1 MNNINPLKTS
11 KEISGTYGRYLKSLV
26 QPRQVDLA
34 HAIAAAID
42 KSIAEP
48 GGVVK
53 GPYLEATP
61 PYVTGSSIRELVAEG
76 TLSAEF
82 LKLGN
87 NSFPLDRPVY
97 KHQEDAIRK
106 LGAGRSLLVATGT
119 GSGKTESFL
128 IPIINHLMREK
139 EAGTL
144 GSGVRALLLYPMN
157 ALANDQVKRIRDIL
171 SGYNSIT
178 FGRYTGET
186 LETQERAT
194 QLHLQREGSMPPAN
208 ELVSR
213 EQMRATPPH
222 ILLTNY
228 AMLEYLLLRPEDHE
242 IFNGSDANTW
252 KFIVADEAHTYDGAH
267 GVEVALLLKK
277 LRERV
282 DKSGS
287 IITIGTTA
295 TIGGTDEDKET
306 FATNF
311 FGNQYAISA
320 NDAGFRDLVEPQRRD
335 IVAGTWG
342 LDKPQD
348 WHSLIDEQRF
358 VQAATSSG
366 VKAASASQ
374 LFVANS
380 QVCLVRQLLL
390 VQPGTITE
398 VATKVFGS
406 DSEDAQQAVVQ
417 IVELGAAIKDEFGNP
432 TFQARFHLF
441 ARATEGVFSCLS
453 STPHAY
459 LSRHLSCPDCSAP
472 SYELAGCKRCG
483 ASYFAGYVVENSGK
497 DFFRPTGKSD
507 KANDVTYAYPV
518 EFASDSDNEDEVT
531 FDELAA
537 PQSDAEM
544 QSNFLCG
551 QCGLISIENM
561 SSCQECGGDEVFE
574 VRFTDRVTKCEVC
587 SGLGPNIIRK
597 LESGNDAAAAV
608 LATSLYHDLPPA
620 PLGAHAHLPGE
631 GRKLMVFSD
640 SRQQAAFF
648 APYLEDSHE
657 RILWRRLIRKAL
669 AVAEKA
675 HPGSEIGFMDLKTYL
690 VNEARSAN
698 ILHGL
703 SPIAQQDLVIKRLYW
718 ETISTDLQTNLE
730 GSGLV
735 SWQYRIPSEL
745 GAYKPLTAIGF
756 SQEQAKSFLSEI
768 LNTLRISGIV
778 HGADGVDLGDEL
790 FKPRT
795 GPLFIRE
802 SEANPQ
808 IKTYAWLP
816 KSASNTRLDFTKKV
830 FAALGIQYDP
840 VKFLSEIWLALSAP
854 QGIFRGLLANQT
866 IGTQGVVFALNPD
879 AVIISSTS
887 AAGHGFRCGLCRRT
901 TSVSVG
907 DVCPRFR
914 CNGRLEYFSSTDLAE
929 ANADSHYAR
938 LYSSNEAIGMVASEH
953 TAQLETEYAAQ
964 VQQDFIEG
972 RINVLSSSTTFEL
985 GVDVGELQAVLLR
998 NMPPSVANYIQRAG
1012 RAGRRADSAALILT
1026 YAQRRPHDLSM
1037 FGDPVS
1043 MVAGKMRSPYVDLNN
1058 ERILERHVFSLFFSA
1073 FFKDMGL
1080 KALPKSGEF
1089 LAPERGLGNALDAWL
1104 NSNAAELK
1112 PRFEAIVPAALKN
1125 KSDHLWIK
1133 IMSDFSDRYNF
1144 VRDRFQLEVE
1154 TYESLIRELL
1164 NPSDG
1169 KLANRGAIGEASRLS
1184 RSLKTITEKDLIG
1197 FLSKNNLIPKYGF
1210 PVDTV
1215 PLVPRRGDSSL
1226 SQKIELDRD
1235 LAVAIFDYAP
1245 GSQVIA
1251 AGVVWESVGLVLP
1264 ANTEKGFRRF
1274 RYAACLECQD
1284 YQERIYVDSDVIGSC
1299 TSCGSTQLRRG
1310 NYVIPEW
1317 GFHAKGGLK
1326 KPGEAIKRFA
1336 WNRSIHLKD
1345 QGEVV
1350 LIAGKRTPPGV
1361 EAELRSVA
1369 KLVVLNSGPAN
1380 KGYFMCTWC
1389 NSAHSALEKPK
1400 STEHEPPYDGSRKCS
1415 GKSRDHVHLGHEFET
1430 DIVHLSIDVSK
1441 FAIDARASASSFAF
1455 ALLEGAAEGLQIS
1468 HDDIDVVSL
1477 PSTDAEI
1484 RLALIDAVPA
1494 GAGFAKLIAEN
1505 IGTVFEAAYTR
1516 VSRCECG
1523 LDSSCYQCLRSFKN
1537 QREHENLQRGLALD
1551 PLRLI
1556 LGKS

>member
-1 MNNINPLKTS
+1 MNNINPLKSS
-11 KEISGTYGRYLKSLV
+11 KEISETYGRYLKSLV

-34 HAIAAAID
+34 KAIAFAID
-42 KSIAEP
+42 RSIAEP
-48 GGVVK
+48 GGIVK

-61 PYVTGSSIRELVAEG
+61 PYLTGSTIRELVADG
-76 TLSAEF
+76 TLSPEF
-82 LKLGN
+82 LELGN
-87 NSFPLDRPVY
+87 NAFPLDRPVY

-106 LGAGRSLLVATGT
+106 IGGGRSLLVATGT

-128 IPIINHLMREK
+128 IPIINHLMKEK

-157 ALANDQVKRIRDIL
+157 ALANDQVKRIREIL
-171 SGYNSIT
+171 SGYSSIT

-186 LETQERAT
+186 LETQDRAK
-194 QLHLQREGSMPPAN
+194 QLYLQREGILPPSN

-213 EQMRATPPH
+213 EQMRSTPPH

-242 IFNGSDANTW
+242 IFNGNDANSW

-282 DKSGS
+282 DKTNS

-295 TIGGTDEDKET
+295 TIGGSDEDKER

-311 FGNQYAISA
+311 FGNEYAIA
-320 NDAGFRDLVEPQRRD
+320 ENPDKFRDLIEPQRREIAPGSWSFASPEAWIPLND
-335 IVAGTWG
+335 ESAFVSGSIAAG
-342 LDKPQD
+342 
-348 WHSLIDEQRF
+348 
-358 VQAATSSG
+358 
-366 VKAASASQ
+366 AASDTAASMF
-374 LFVANS
+374 LENEHVS
-380 QVCLVRQLLL
+380 LVRQFLLL
-390 VQPGTITE
+390 QPSSVAD
-398 VATKVFGS
+398 VATRVFGS
-406 DSEDAQQAVVQ
+406 DSETSQEAVVR
-417 IVELGAAIKDEFGNP
+417 IVELGSAIKDQYGNP
-432 TFQARFHLF
+432 AFQARFHLF

-459 LSRHLSCPDCSAP
+459 LSRHLSCPDCAAP

-483 ASYFAGYVVENSGK
+483 ASYYAGYVVESAGRDYFK
-497 DFFRPTGKSD
+497 PSGKSD
-507 KANDVTYAYPV
+507 KASSSIYAYPV
-518 EFASDSDNEDEVT
+518 EFASDSDNEDEVN
-531 FDELAA
+531 FDDTLPAL
-537 PQSDAEM
+537 SDVE
-544 QSNFLCG
+544 SHSSFLCG
-551 QCGLISIENM
+551 SCGLISPESI
-561 SSCQECGGDEVFE
+561 SSCSECHSDGVFE

-587 SGLGPNIIRK
+587 SGLGQSIIRK

-620 PLGAHAHLPGE
+620 PLGALAHLPGE

-657 RILWRRLIRKAL
+657 RILWRRIIRKAL
-669 AVAEKA
+669 AVAEGA
-675 HPGSEIGFMDLKTYL
+675 HPGTEIGFLDLKAYV

-698 ILHGL
+698 ILQGL
-703 SPIAQQDLVIKRLYW
+703 SSIAQQDMVLKRLYW
-718 ETISTDLQTNLE
+718 EATSTDLQTNLE
-730 GSGLV
+730 GSGLI
-735 SWQYRIPSEL
+735 SWRFRLPS
-745 GAYKPLTAIGF
+745 GDVAYKPMTNLGF
-756 SQEQAKSFLSEI
+756 SIEQAKAFLSEI

-778 HGADGVDLGDEL
+778 QGADGVDLGDEL

-795 GPLFIRE
+795 GPLYIRE
-802 SEANPQ
+802 AEANSQ

-830 FAALGIQYDP
+830 FEAIGIQADP
-840 VKFLSEIWLALSAP
+840 VRFLKDLWSALSSP
-854 QGIFRGLLANQT
+854 QGVFNGFLANQT
-866 IGTQGVVFALNPD
+866 IGTQGVVFALNPKNI
-879 AVIISSTS
+879 VIQSTE
-887 AAGHGFRCGLCRRT
+887 AAGNLYRCGLCRRI
-901 TSVSVG
+901 TSVSAG
-907 DVCPRFR
+907 DVCPRFK
-914 CNGRLEYFSSTDLAE
+914 CEGTLQMVGAEYLTGGIAS
-929 ANADSHYAR
+929 SHYAS
-938 LYSSNEAIGMVASEH
+938 LYAADEVVGMVAREH
-953 TAQLETEYAAQ
+953 TAQLETDYAAQ

-998 NMPPSVANYIQRAG
+998 NMPPAVANYIQRAG

-1037 FGDPVS
+1037 FSDPVS
-1043 MVAGKMRSPYVDLNN
+1043 MVAGKMRSPYVDLHN
-1058 ERILERHVFSLFFSA
+1058 ERILARHVFSLFFSA
-1073 FFKDMGL
+1073 FFKDMGI
-1080 KALPKSGEF
+1080 KALPKAGDF
-1089 LAPERGLGNALDAWL
+1089 LAPNGGLGNALDAWL
-1104 NSNAAELK
+1104 TRNSAILK
-1112 PRFEAIVPAALKN
+1112 PRFEAIVPAVLKG
-1125 KSDHLWIK
+1125 KSDQLWFK
-1133 IMSDFSDRYNF
+1133 IQSEFSARFNF
-1144 VRDRFQLEVE
+1144 VRESFQKEVAQ
-1154 TYESLIRELL
+1154 YEDLIKELL
-1164 NPSDG
+1164 TPN
-1169 KLANRGAIGEASRLS
+1169 GASIATSKAMMEASRLR

-1215 PLVPRRGDSSL
+1215 PLIPRRGDSAL
-1226 SQKIELDRD
+1226 AQKIELDRD

-1245 GSQVIA
+1245 GAQVIA
-1251 AGVVWESVGLVLP
+1251 AGVVWESTGLVLP

-1274 RYAACLECQD
+1274 RYAACSDCQE
-1284 YQERIYVDSDVIGSC
+1284 YQERIYVDSDSIDSC
-1299 TSCGSTQLRRG
+1299 PSCGSNKLRKG

-1326 KPGEAIKRFA
+1326 KPGESVKKFS

-1369 KLVVLNSGPAN
+1369 KLVVLNSGPGN
-1380 KGYFMCTWC
+1380 QGYDVCSWC
-1389 NSAHSALEKPK
+1389 NDAHPALEKQK
-1400 STEHEPPYDGSRKCS
+1400 STDHEAPYDGSRKCA
-1415 GKSRDHVHLGHEFET
+1415 GKFRDRVHLGHVFET
-1430 DIVHLSIDVSK
+1430 DIVHISIDISK
-1441 FAIDARASASSFAF
+1441 HDIDTRAAATSLAY

-1468 HDDIDVVSL
+1468 HDDIDVVPL
-1477 PSTDAEI
+1477 PSTDSEI

-1505 IGTVFEAAYTR
+1505 ICLVFDAAHAR

-1523 LDSSCYQCLRSFKN
+1523 LESSCYQCLRSFKN
-1537 QREHENLQRGLALD
+1537 QRDHENIQRGLALE
-1551 PLRLI
+1551 PLKLI